1 MQVFDGWKQPRK
13 VMMTDKSKQMLG
25 QQFDKP
31 HLSRQWIEDSYP
43 IKFTDKQ
50 WEIAVDYCSSS
61 ETEEEFEE
69 DFLYAVYEIEKLEA
83 EYDEYDEVF
92 RSIHGK
98 THKELQKEND
108 SE

>member
-13 VMMTDKSKQMLG
+13 VMMTDKSKQIVGELCG
-25 QQFDKP
+25 SP
-31 HLSRQWIEDSYP
+31 VSRQWLEDHYP
-43 IKFTDKQ
+43 VKFTDKQ
-50 WEIAVDYCSSS
+50 WDILVDYVS
-61 ETEEEFEE
+61 EIDDPDEFDEELF
-69 DFLYAVYEIEKLEA
+69 YATDNIEKLEA
-83 EYDEYDEVF
+83 EYEDYDEVF